1 MRFGKS
7 PFGRP
12 VKICSTKRDSV
23 SPMKVDDSMYGIK
36 CLNPTLRVRQNT
48 ILSPIPNRPRHLP
61 IESRNA
67 STADKMHAVAK
78 AEINI
83 VSI

>member
-12 VKICSTKRDSV
+12 VKICSTRRDSV
-23 SPMKVDDSMYGIK
+23 SPIKVEANTYGNK

-48 ILSPIPNRPRHLP
+48 VLSPIPTRPRHLP
-61 IESRNA
+61 IEIKKA
-67 STADKMHAVAK
+67 STADSKHAVAK